1 LTAGPLFMRLFDI
14 SINSKQPEKLIDM
27 MFGKPSVR
35 GSVKDSDHKEKHPEL
50 DRMQQ
55 ELKIEA
61 RATGQPEIFVYANL
75 ADNYQRFVAIN
86 PHTLQRMTEE
96 IVRRNMKDGETK
108 VNYHK
113 MVPVVDIFGRI
124 PSAMGLAYSAIAQV
138 RLMLSVRATAR
149 TSFDI
154 KSLGSV
160 VGRIDGTLEPVV
172 NFDFTSKITVETP
185 FARTYPTAGV
195 HVEVLAGA
203 PGRFSLTGDVTEGKV
218 ETTWE
223 FLGEKLRLVRHAVVP
238 FTTIRKLGD
247 YTPSRLLTETKP
259 ITLLEKP
266 LTIETTFGHKALGLN
281 MIWTE
286 RGDAQSIKAP
296 ASFNEDWFGS
306 LIFSV
311 LPSTLR
317 FHERNL
323 ILDNTQSETKV
334 IRTILSITAK
344 DTDDLKDLVRDEE
357 QEDELELLKNSKM
370 SKKRDWV
377 NNDRHLQQLLS
388 SMSDA
393 TGYSIGATVEL
404 SGTRTRR
411 YGTIMSYGVGDYG
424 MSHRSSMM
432 MEKLVQLEEEREQ
445 RAELVDEDSNFV
457 LCVDMEANIP
467 KPVVVRRE
475 EFMRDDLTRMS
486 KVKIGFGN
494 SCTNDRLITITAKMA
509 RSDEEIPSTV
519 QSKWQERECAKQE
532 MFGRGVSE
540 ECLSTRRLAAI
551 LNKGVITIDY
561 NEMPSMI
568 RNATVR
574 VSNLFRHWMGAHMS
588 DNQVDVK
595 NTENQIRIETVYYP
609 IIGSMDL
616 RVYQPNANT
625 FYHGIDVHPTAEAVL
640 PFNPRLTAF
649 RAIYGGPGLCLVD
662 RNSVTTYDGLT
673 YNASVA
679 GCDKI
684 ITKDC
689 SGRYN
694 MAVLAREEN
703 GKKIVTIYL
712 DEKD

>member
-1 LTAGPLFMRLFDI
+1 
-14 SINSKQPEKLIDM
+14 
-27 MFGKPSVR
+27 
-35 GSVKDSDHKEKHPEL
+35 
-50 DRMQQ
+50 
-55 ELKIEA
+55 
-61 RATGQPEIFVYANL
+61 
-75 ADNYQRFVAIN
+75 
-86 PHTLQRMTEE
+86 
-96 IVRRNMKDGETK
+96 
-108 VNYHK
+108 
-113 MVPVVDIFGRI
+113 
-124 PSAMGLAYSAIAQV
+124 
-138 RLMLSVRATAR
+138 
-149 TSFDI
+149 
-154 KSLGSV
+154 
-160 VGRIDGTLEPVV
+160 
-172 NFDFTSKITVETP
+172 
-185 FARTYPTAGV
+185 
-195 HVEVLAGA
+195 
-203 PGRFSLTGDVTEGKV
+203 
-218 ETTWE
+218 
-223 FLGEKLRLVRHAVVP
+223 
-238 FTTIRKLGD
+238 
-247 YTPSRLLTETKP
+247 
-259 ITLLEKP
+259 
-266 LTIETTFGHKALGLN
+266 
-281 MIWTE
+281 
-286 RGDAQSIKAP
+286 
-296 ASFNEDWFGS
+296 
-306 LIFSV
+306 
-311 LPSTLR
+311 
-317 FHERNL
+317 
-323 ILDNTQSETKV
+323 
-334 IRTILSITAK
+334 
-344 DTDDLKDLVRDEE
+344 LKDVVRDEQQ
-357 QEDELELLKNSKM
+357 QEDELESLKNSKLG
-370 SKKRDWV
+370 KKRDWV
-377 NNDRHLQQLLS
+377 NNDRHLKQLLS

-404 SGTRTRR
+404 TGARTRR
-411 YGTIMSYGVGDYG
+411 YGTIMSYGIGDYG

-432 MEKLVQLEEEREQ
+432 MENLVQVDYERAEKEKN
-445 RAELVDEDSNFV
+445 AELVDEDNNFV

-475 EFMRDDLTRMS
+475 EFMRDDLSRMS

-494 SCTNDRLITITAKMA
+494 SCTDDRLITITVRLTFFLLNEIKTKFSNIIFVHTQAKMA

-561 NEMPSMI
+561 NEVLLIKPFFVLLQILDLIMDLYQMPSMI

-595 NTENQIRIETVYYP
+595 NTDNQIRIETVYYP

-703 GKKIVTIYL
+703 GKKVLSKIVI
-712 DEKD
+712 